1 MEREIALE
9 LIRSLNVYGPS
20 VTISFIEGSCKS
32 FYLIAGENKKRDFRT
47 IISALLYLTLII
59 RSSQTQFLV
68 KAITF

>member
-9 LIRSLNVYGPS
+9 LIRSLNVYGLP